1 MWSSFPQST
10 KESTVDVYC
19 CVDWDIFYVAAARY
33 YGYLSISVALTEAEN
48 TFLQWSYS
56 TIHNQYC
63 ASGTFCYNLWLSDYS
78 KYLVGSHTYSELTP
92 NTLYTVA
99 VLACYPSYYLYSCTV
114 GSERYIQYSN
124 ITTRPE
130 GMSSMWH
137 SDSHYNMY
145 PYMYA
150 HNILIQSS
158 IVYYMH
164 HNYLVFSHSAP
175 RFSVNGSTPTS
186 ITVHFQSGYYTGP
199 PPHGHEIIVQNKDIN
214 SVLSYSRYFKISI
227 LVAVLTG
234 LTPNTEYVL
243 HIRANGTHH
252 AGNYGRWK
260 TSEMKTPPTGK

>member
-1 MWSSFPQST
+1 MWSSFPPLST
-10 KESTVDVYC
+10 NESTVDVYC
-19 CVDWDIFYVAAARY
+19 CVDWDIFYVDSARY
-33 YGYLSISVALTEAEN
+33 HLSISVALIEAEN
-48 TFLQWSYS
+48 TILQWSYS
-56 TIHNQYC
+56 TIHDEYC
-63 ASGTFCYNLWLSDYS
+63 PYGDFCYHLWLNNYWN
-78 KYLVGSHTYSELTP
+78 YLIGSHTYSNLAP

-99 VLACYPSYYLYSCTV
+99 VLACYPPLYSCTV
-114 GSERYIQYSN
+114 GSARDTQYSN

-137 SDSHYNMY
+137 SDVHYNMY

-150 HNILIQSS
+150 HNMLIHSL

-164 HNYLVFSHSAP
+164 YNYQVIFHSAP
-175 RFSVNGSTPTS
+175 MFSVNSSTPTS

-199 PPHGHEIIVQNKDIN
+199 PPHGHEIIVQNKDVN
-214 SVLSYSRYFKISI
+214 SVLSYSRYFEISI